1 MPGRSPWWIVAAGRR
16 IPGSRP
22 ADYMSLIR
30 LAFAGPEVTVADVMP
45 HHGIGGRRFWE
56 PACIA
61 ALNTA
66 PAHAQASLLWTVLR
80 GLATGPAAYRP
91 RLVRHDLSHDL
102 VAPALRRLAERGAE
116 FRQGHRLVGL
126 DFAASRV
133 TALAFADSRVPL
145 DRGDAVILAV
155 TPHSAHQLLPELV
168 VPRAASAIITVH
180 YVLRE
185 TLAQDP
191 MITGLIDTRPLWL
204 LTRGDLASVT
214 VGAADDLLGVDNA
227 ALARLMWRPVATALQ
242 RDPEVVPPHRVLR
255 FRHGTFAHTPL
266 GNASRP
272 ATRNGWTNLF
282 LAGDWIRTGQAAT
295 LDGAVQSGHEAA
307 AAVLGDPSDRQR
319 GFRGAASSG
328 GSAGA

>member
-1 MPGRSPWWIVAAGRR
+1 MTSWHPPCAVWQSAAPNSTRAIGWSGWISRHPG
-16 IPGSRP
+16 
-22 ADYMSLIR
+22 L
-30 LAFAGPEVTVADVMP
+30 
-45 HHGIGGRRFWE
+45 
-56 PACIA
+56 
-61 ALNTA
+61 
-66 PAHAQASLLWTVLR
+66 
-80 GLATGPAAYRP
+80 P
-91 RLVRHDLSHDL
+91 RWHL
-102 VAPALRRLAERGAE
+102 
-116 FRQGHRLVGL
+116 QN
-126 DFAASRV
+126 
-133 TALAFADSRVPL
+133 SRVPL

-155 TPHSAHQLLPELV
+155 TPDSAHQLLPELV

-295 LDGAVQSGHEAA
+295 SRRSGAIRPRGSRCRSWGSVRSPARVPRRRKLRRVSRGIAPSCPLAPPLECRDFPHWFRRRLVGAPISRSKTAGRMARQTTTKPLRTVSLLRRAA
-307 AAVLGDPSDRQR
+307 TAAV
-319 GFRGAASSG
+319 
-328 GSAGA
+328 

>member
-1 MPGRSPWWIVAAGRR
+1 MTVHVIGAGLAGLAAALRLTEAGCRVVLHDKVHQAGGRCRSYFDPRLGRTLDCGIHIIFAGLYPHLYAYLGGIGATDGLIGPDHSDLDYMDTESGERWRLRPNAGRLPWWIVAAGRR

-45 HHGIGGRRFWE
+45 HHGIGRRRFWE

-116 FRQGHRLVGL
+116 FHRGHRLVGL

-155 TPHSAHQLLPELV
+155 TPDSAHQLLPELV

-180 YVLRE
+180 YV
-185 TLAQDP
+185 
-191 MITGLIDTRPLWL
+191 
-204 LTRGDLASVT
+204 
-214 VGAADDLLGVDNA
+214 
-227 ALARLMWRPVATALQ
+227 
-242 RDPEVVPPHRVLR
+242 
-255 FRHGTFAHTPL
+255 
-266 GNASRP
+266 P
-272 ATRNGWTNLF
+272 A
-282 LAGDWIRTGQAAT
+282 
-295 LDGAVQSGHEAA
+295 
-307 AAVLGDPSDRQR
+307 
-319 GFRGAASSG
+319 
-328 GSAGA
+328 